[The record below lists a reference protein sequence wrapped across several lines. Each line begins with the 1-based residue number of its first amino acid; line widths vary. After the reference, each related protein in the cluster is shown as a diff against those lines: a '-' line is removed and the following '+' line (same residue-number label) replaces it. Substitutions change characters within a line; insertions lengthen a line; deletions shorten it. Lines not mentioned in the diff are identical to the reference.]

1 MVIRPCLLLPK
12 YIMMA
17 AIRNI
22 GKTSD
27 KSQQLFRMAPDLIG
41 EKVVVSSAPYTTRRA
56 ILSGSLVESPDVWV
70 AEVIQDD
77 RGGGFRRENTIYT
90 EPRSLPPPG
99 TKLYVTSCGDRWDGE
114 VVLDATGKT
123 PLLKFNDVIYKSPS
137 AVCAAHA
144 KRVTPNHPKVTQP
157 GNGWR
162 FLLYAEGPMKGKPIS
177 EASPPVVAIYRSPR
191 ALCTGHSRRITL
203 VHSGATEGG
212 DGWKFIVVLTG
223 KYAGLT
229 LGEIYD
235 TLDKAV
241 KEEERKEEERKEE
254 ERKEEERKEEERK
267 EAERKE
273 QERKELQ
280 RILLLE
286 RREEIQREL
295 VALQNEIEA
304 L

>member
-1 MVIRPCLLLPK
+1 
-12 YIMMA
+12 MMA
-17 AIRNI
+17 AIRNF

-27 KSQQLFRMAPDLIG
+27 KFQQLFMMAPDLIG
-41 EKVVVSSAPYTTRRA
+41 EKVVASSAPDTTRRA

-70 AEVIQDD
+70 AELIQDH
-77 RGGGFRRENTIYT
+77 RGGGFRREN
-90 EPRSLPPPG
+90 
-99 TKLYVTSCGDRWDGE
+99 
-114 VVLDATGKT
+114 
-123 PLLKFNDVIYKSPS
+123 
-137 AVCAAHA
+137 
-144 KRVTPNHPKVTQP
+144 
-157 GNGWR
+157 
-162 FLLYAEGPMKGKPIS
+162 
-177 EASPPVVAIYRSPR
+177 AIYRSPYS
-191 ALCTGHSRRITL
+191 LCTGHSSRITP
-203 VHSGATEGG
+203 VHSGATYAG

-223 KYAGLT
+223 KYASLT

-235 TLDKAV
+235 TLDKAL

-267 EAERKE
+267 EEERKEEERKE

-280 RILLLE
+280 RTLLLE

>member
-1 MVIRPCLLLPK
+1 
-12 YIMMA
+12 MA

-22 GKTSD
+22 GKNSD
-27 KSQQLFRMAPDLIG
+27 KCKQLFMMAPDLIG
-41 EKVVVSSAPYTTRRA
+41 EKVVVSSAPDTTRRA

-70 AEVIQDD
+70 AKLIQDYH
-77 RGGGFRRENTIYT
+77 GVGFRRKATIYRN
-90 EPRSLPPPG
+90 P
-99 TKLYVTSCGDRWDGE
+99 Y
-114 VVLDATGKT
+114 
-123 PLLKFNDVIYKSPS
+123 
-137 AVCAAHA
+137 
-144 KRVTPNHPKVTQP
+144 
-157 GNGWR
+157 
-162 FLLYAEGPMKGKPIS
+162 
-177 EASPPVVAIYRSPR
+177 
-191 ALCTGHSRRITL
+191 ALCTGHSMRITP
-203 VHSGATEGG
+203 VHPGATYAG
-212 DGWKFIVVLTG
+212 DGYKFIVVLTG
-223 KYAGLT
+223 KYASLT

-235 TLDKAV
+235 TLDKAL

-295 VALQNEIEA
+295 VALQNEIET